1 MKFFQSVYRKITGK
15 DVQKIQND
23 IISSFEQE
31 LLNTKIALQRSQ
43 DAEGV
48 AIRGRRNALDD
59 NRIIQAAL
67 DGARQE
73 NTRLIKQLHITEN
86 KPDVVE
92 RVFTMTQKVY
102 DDLERS
108 VEPPIVTNNT
118 TPQGAGYAVGIQ
130 RVLAEVR
137 KRYVAN

>member
-15 DVQKIQND
+15 DVQEIQKD
-23 IISSFEQE
+23 IIDSFGRE
-31 LLNTKIALQRSQ
+31 LYETKQTLEAARVVSRNKQRDNEILQST
-43 DAEGV
+43 
-48 AIRGRRNALDD
+48 LD
-59 NRIIQAAL
+59 NLRA
-67 DGARQE
+67 E
-73 NTRLIKQLHITEN
+73 NTRLVKQLHIAEN

-92 RVFTMTQKVY
+92 RVFTMSQKVY